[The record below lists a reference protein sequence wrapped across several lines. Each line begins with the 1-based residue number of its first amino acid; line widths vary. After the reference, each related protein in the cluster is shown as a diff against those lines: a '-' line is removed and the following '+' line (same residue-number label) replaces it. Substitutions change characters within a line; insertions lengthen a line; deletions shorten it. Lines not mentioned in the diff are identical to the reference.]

1 MRQIKNQDGTYTFEV
16 ANLESEKAQAITDIK
31 ESETA
36 AMMAKY
42 PVADIVVTMMGLLGQ
57 DALDAMKADFA
68 KSLETVATK
77 TAAIQACVTGEE
89 WVAYNTGGS

>member
-1 MRQIKNQDGTYTFEV
+1 MRQIKNQDGVDIFIVE
-16 ANLESEKAQAITDIK
+16 NLEMEKAQAIAEVKD
-31 ESETA
+31 SETA

-42 PVADIVVTMMGLLGQ
+42 PVADIVVTMMGLMGQ

-77 TAAIQACVTGEE
+77 TAAITGCTTDEE
-89 WVAYNTGGS
+89 WIAHNTGA